1 MRYFLIDYD
10 KNGGPSSNVDSG
22 RGSAAYSSGRRVG
35 HDTSTES
42 DPLPASATNRNNA
55 MTPEQ
60 NGNAPKHYHEKSS
73 HGKYYILKLNTYV

>member
-1 MRYFLIDYD
+1 MILDYD

-42 DPLPASATNRNNA
+42 DPLPVSTPRNN
-55 MTPEQ
+55 MQ
-60 NGNAPKHYHEKSS
+60 NSDHPSTSKHYDKN
-73 HGKYYILKLNTYV
+73 GI